1 MDWAKDKFRS
11 TEKLKQISNQVQELV
26 QFSNESMKWN
36 PLKPPVKICLWKIEN
51 IVSAQYRLQQS
62 KSNSVFEELKEENSS
77 NYDISYR
84 MYRNDNSSS
93 KPMICCSTDWK
104 MKPETREHVLTIETI
119 IYSEYQN
126 EKSPC
131 LDFIGGEAT

>member
-1 MDWAKDKFRS
+1 MALDAIVKLVNWACDYRLSWVIWTHFPAKSSKFTS
-11 TEKLKQISNQVQELV
+11 K
-26 QFSNESMKWN
+26 N
-36 PLKPPVKICLWKIEN
+36 PLNIPIWKKKICQIATYVSGYIEM
-51 IVSAQYRLQQS
+51 IH
-62 KSNSVFEELKEENSS
+62 
-77 NYDISYR
+77 
-84 MYRNDNSSS
+84 NSSS

-126 EKSPC
+126 EKSPR